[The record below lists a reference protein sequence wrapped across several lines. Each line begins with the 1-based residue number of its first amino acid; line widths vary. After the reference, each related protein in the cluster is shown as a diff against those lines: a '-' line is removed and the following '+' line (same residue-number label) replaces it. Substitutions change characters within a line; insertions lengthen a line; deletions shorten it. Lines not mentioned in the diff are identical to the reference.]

1 MSSTDVEQSVKVI
14 PFSGKR
20 KDWAAWEEKFLARAK
35 RKGFKDVLLG
45 REEVPADIKED
56 GTPNEIAGE
65 TSEGKSLLKARERN
79 ELAYGELV
87 LAMDTTKSAGKVAFS
102 IVKRSKTKKFPDG
115 LASDAWKGLCRKYAP
130 KTAPSLA
137 KLYKAFYGAKLRKG
151 VDPDM
156 FITYLEDLRIRMEDM
171 GSEMSDAQFMMHILL
186 EQSHQGVRKSS
197 HEDRR

>member
-65 TSEGKSLLKARERN
+65 TAEGKSLLKARERN

-102 IVKRSKTKKFPDG
+102 IACQTVEDQEISRRSRVGCVEGPMPQICPEDCALIG
-115 LASDAWKGLCRKYAP
+115 EAS
-130 KTAPSLA
+130 
-137 KLYKAFYGAKLRKG
+137 
-151 VDPDM
+151 
-156 FITYLEDLRIRMEDM
+156 
-171 GSEMSDAQFMMHILL
+171 
-186 EQSHQGVRKSS
+186 QGFLWGQA
-197 HEDRR
+197 